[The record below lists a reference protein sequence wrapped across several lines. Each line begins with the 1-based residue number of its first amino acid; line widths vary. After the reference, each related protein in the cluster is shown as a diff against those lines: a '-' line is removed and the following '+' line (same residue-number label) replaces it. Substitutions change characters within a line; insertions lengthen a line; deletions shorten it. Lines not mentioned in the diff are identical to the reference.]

1 MAWKIKKRGKGY
13 QDRRFD
19 KKLEDLTQLEINKLN
34 EALKNT
40 WFIEEKPKK
49 KKENEDKKSV

>member
-1 MAWKIKKRGKGY
+1 MAWKIKKEWKSY

-49 KKENEDKKSV
+49 KNTNDLDS

>member
-1 MAWKIKKRGKGY
+1 MAWKIRKEWKGY

-49 KKENEDKKSV
+49 KEKDVGTEK